1 LEKIEMKKTLVAVA
15 AFAAITGA
23 HAEVTITGVMEA
35 AISSSGGAQSVI
47 GGTNGSEIS
56 FGVNEDL
63 GNGLKAIAS
72 TSIIH
77 SLYDNISTGNL
88 ANTAIGRDGAGTA
101 GAASVSA
108 YNSYIGLAIAD
119 VGTVKLGQQFSPTFF
134 ASTIG
139 DPAGRAA
146 ISNYLAGGATGQVAN
161 SITYGSPT
169 FSGFTLAYQKV
180 LANASTISAA
190 EGVGY
195 NSYSITYSNGG
206 LNAAYSAANSSTDGT
221 TGNLKETVSAASY
234 DFGTFK
240 LHAGYST
247 ISNSTSA
254 SGYAVSVPFGA
265 VTVSYGYSSKG
276 STTAQQFGG
285 KYAFSKRTVGYVAQG
300 ISGTANT
307 RTTIMGMR
315 HDF

>member
-15 AFAAITGA
+15 AMAAIAGA

-56 FGVNEDL
+56 FGVSEDL
-63 GNGLKAIAS
+63 GNGLKAMAS

-88 ANTAIGRDGAGTA
+88 ANKAIGRDGASTA

-108 YNSYIGLAIAD
+108 YNSYIGLSSQD
-119 VGTVKLGQQFSPTFF
+119 MGTVKLGQQFSPTFL

-139 DPAGRAA
+139 DPTGRAA
-146 ISNYLAGGATGQVAN
+146 VSNYLAGGQTGQVAN

-169 FSGFTLAYQKV
+169 ISGITLAYQKV

-190 EGVGY
+190 EGAGY
-195 NSYSITYSNGG
+195 NSYSLTYSNGA
-206 LNAAYSAANSSTDGT
+206 LNAAYSAANNSTDGT
-221 TGNLKETVSAASY
+221 TGITIRNCHCTEGNRNSVASCT
-234 DFGTFK
+234 G
-240 LHAGYST
+240 
-247 ISNSTSA
+247 
-254 SGYAVSVPFGA
+254 
-265 VTVSYGYSSKG
+265 
-276 STTAQQFGG
+276 
-285 KYAFSKRTVGYVAQG
+285 
-300 ISGTANT
+300 
-307 RTTIMGMR
+307 
-315 HDF
+315 